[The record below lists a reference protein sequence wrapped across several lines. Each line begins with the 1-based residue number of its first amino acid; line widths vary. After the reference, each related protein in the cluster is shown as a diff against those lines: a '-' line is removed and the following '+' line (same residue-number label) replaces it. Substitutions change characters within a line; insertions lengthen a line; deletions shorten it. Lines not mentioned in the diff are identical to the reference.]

1 VARTQKPGT
10 SPGMKTLTALQQM
23 DNAKALDALVPCVG
37 MEVSGYGRAADGVAF
52 RFSNGV
58 RVVISFADDEA
69 VLDELAGVLSLC
81 GKFTGGVLKE
91 LDADCFVIAGIGE
104 CELCVP

>member
-1 VARTQKPGT
+1 MARTSKPDT
-10 SPGMKTLTALQQM
+10 NPGMKTLTGIQQM

-37 MEVSGYGRAADGVAF
+37 MEVSGFGKAPEGVAF
-52 RFSNGV
+52 RFGNGV
-58 RVVISFADDEA
+58 RVVIAFADDEA

-81 GKFTGGVLKE
+81 GKFTGGTLKSI
-91 LDADCFVIAGIGE
+91 DADCFVIAGIGE